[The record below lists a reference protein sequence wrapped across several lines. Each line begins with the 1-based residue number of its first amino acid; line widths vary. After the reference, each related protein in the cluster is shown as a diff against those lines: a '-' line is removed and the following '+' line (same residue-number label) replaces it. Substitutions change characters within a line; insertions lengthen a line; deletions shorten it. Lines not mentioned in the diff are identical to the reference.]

1 MRNNRHY
8 VSIYIFSVDCSEAGN
23 GDLEIFVKND
33 KGRVPSFC
41 SDNGRGIYNV
51 HFTPYLKG
59 PHYVSVNFNRAEIRG
74 WFLKLQYFDN
84 GNTFLCISLFYMK
97 SQMLT
102 VCLHLNSPSTSC

>member
-8 VSIYIFSVDCSEAGN
+8 VSINIFSVDCSEAGN

-74 WFLKLQYFDN
+74 WFLKIQNFDN
-84 GNTFLCISLFYMK
+84 GKPFCVYL
-97 SQMLT
+97 
-102 VCLHLNSPSTSC
+102 